1 MVSFT
6 HTVEDPQ
13 GLHARPIAQMV
24 AALMPFESEVR
35 IAVGDRSADGRD
47 LMGLMGLDAMH
58 GEVLEVSVEGAD
70 EDTAVDALRAVLP

>member
-6 HTVEDPQ
+6 HTLKDPQ

-35 IAVGDRSADGRD
+35 IGCGDRSADGRD
-47 LMGLMGLDAMH
+47 LMGLMGLDAMC
-58 GEVLEVSVEGAD
+58 GAALEVTVEGSD
-70 EDTAVDALRAVLP
+70 EDAAADALRAALP